1 MKNSAGVPNAMI
13 QSLWNDEKTGSGAL
27 LPRLFLRLLSYPYS
41 GAVSLRNTFYDR
53 QIIRQKRLPCPVISV
68 GNITVG
74 GTGKTPTVIVVA
86 ALLKQGGYHPAI
98 LSRGYG
104 GKSKAPVNVVSDG
117 KNLLMGWEEAGDEP
131 ILIAKSLPGIP
142 VLTGAARAL
151 TGNEAV
157 QRFGADILILD
168 DAFQHRQLFRD
179 IDVVLLDKTR
189 PFANGFLLPRGPL
202 RENPSALHRADIAL
216 RTGAAEKLE
225 PLPESITFP
234 SFRGVH
240 KPTGIVSGKT
250 GEIASPE
257 TLRGK
262 KIIAFSGIGHPEA
275 FRQGLIA
282 LGAQVVSC
290 RDFPDHHRYNEQDI
304 AMLRRLTVES
314 GASLLVAT
322 EKDGVRLASFPDF
335 SAEVSFLRISMEIT
349 PLAPFEERLAFLLHR

>member
-1 MKNSAGVPNAMI
+1 MI
-13 QSLWNDEKTGSGAL
+13 QSLWNDEKTGSWAL

-74 GTGKTPTVIVVA
+74 GTGKTPAVIVVA
-86 ALLKQGGYHPAI
+86 TLLKQGGYHPAI

-117 KNLLMGWEEAGDEP
+117 ENLLTGWEEAGDEP

-142 VLTGAARAL
+142 VLTGAARFL

-179 IDVVLLDKTR
+179 IDLVLLDKTH

-202 RENPSALHRADIAL
+202 RENPSALRRADIIL
-216 RTGAAEKLE
+216 RTGAAEKIE
-225 PLPESITFP
+225 PLPGNTGLP

-240 KPTGIVSGKT
+240 QPTGLVSGKT
-250 GEIASPE
+250 GEIAPPE

-262 KIIAFSGIGHPEA
+262 KIIAFSGIGHPAA
-275 FRQGLIA
+275 FRQGLAA
-282 LGAQVVSC
+282 LGAQVVSY
-290 RDFPDHHRYNEQDI
+290 RDFPDHHPYQASDI
-304 AMLRRLTVES
+304 DELRRLASRS
-314 GASLLVAT
+314 GASQLLTT

-335 SAEVSFLRISMEIT
+335 LADVSLLRISMEIT
-349 PLAPFEERLAFLLHR
+349 PLAPFEKLLASLPHR

>member
-1 MKNSAGVPNAMI
+1 MI

-74 GTGKTPTVIVVA
+74 GTGKTPAVIVVA
-86 ALLKQGGYHPAI
+86 TLLKQGGYHPAI

-104 GKSKAPVNVVSDG
+104 GKSKDPVNVVSDG
-117 KNLLMGWEEAGDEP
+117 ENLLTGWEEAGDEP

-142 VLTGAARAL
+142 VLTGAARFL

-179 IDVVLLDKTR
+179 IDLVLLDKTH

-202 RENPSALHRADIAL
+202 RENPSALHRADIIL
-216 RTGAAEKLE
+216 RTGAAEKIE
-225 PLPESITFP
+225 PLTGYAGLP

-240 KPTGIVSGKT
+240 QPTGLVSGKT
-250 GEIASPE
+250 GEIAPPE
-257 TLRGK
+257 TLRGG

-275 FRQGLIA
+275 FRQGLTA
-282 LGAQVVSC
+282 LGAQGVSY
-290 RDFPDHHRYNEQDI
+290 RDFPDHHPYQASDI
-304 AMLRRLTVES
+304 DELRRLASRS
-314 GASLLVAT
+314 GASQLLTT

-335 SAEVSFLRISMEIT
+335 LADVSLLRISMEIT
-349 PLAPFEERLAFLLHR
+349 PLAPFEKLLASLPHR